1 VKKKTENL
9 IQTISASNAAL
20 APEKFFSILRRG
32 LQLRILPVMGEVR
45 DTHQVRFARNLYA
58 IALHIQAQRDHL
70 DLDRKAKREIRES
83 RQKSGRTK
91 AAIENSLESLRKA
104 ERIGSEIKDLKPGW
118 LNFQPARK
126 ALERLEKRISYL
138 ESLTAAL
145 IHPNLRTD
153 DEERLV
159 KETPQKLF
167 HPPFKATPGSQELM
181 HRAVEMVD
189 DEIQTFT
196 RGKVRAG
203 QVNKFIAEFL
213 DNFLGWT
220 VAVANVK
227 TIRARYHEQK
237 RAVATPGI
245 SPTRP

>member
-20 APEKFFSILRRG
+20 APEKFFSILGRG

-45 DTHQVRFARNLYA
+45 DAQQVRFARNLYA

-70 DLDRKAKREIRES
+70 DLDRKAEREIRES
-83 RQKSGRTK
+83 RLKSGRAK
-91 AAIENSLESLRKA
+91 AAIENSLEFLRKA
-104 ERIGSEIKDLKPGW
+104 ERIGSGMNELKPGW

-126 ALERLEKRISYL
+126 ALERLEERIGYL

-145 IHPNLRTD
+145 IHPNLWTK
-153 DEERLV
+153 DEEKLA
-159 KETPQKLF
+159 KQTPHELF

-189 DEIQTFT
+189 DEIQNFT
-196 RGKVRAG
+196 RGKVPAG

-220 VAVANVK
+220 VEVANVK

-237 RAVATPGI
+237 RAAATPGI